1 MNALKQIK
9 NDQPNLNRWLAFIC
23 LLVVLGSIIYYI
35 ALLHSTTHENQR
47 KSQVFGQSLSA
58 SINQFEYLPDLLGKD
73 VLVLKQLIEK
83 TTNHEELSN
92 KLKYITNRS
101 GADHI
106 FLLDAQGT
114 VVASSNFD
122 LGENL
127 SFYGRNYSFRPYFTE
142 AKNLRLRQF
151 YFAKGVTTGIAGF
164 FISSP
169 IMDEYSGEVIGVVV
183 VKLELSHWEEAWRQ
197 STDNII
203 VADNN
208 GVVILSSDPE
218 WIYSSIGEIPLEAQQ
233 EIIQNKQFPNE
244 LHEPIYSKSTPLYFI
259 GGGKSIFWK
268 MDNANHLVSA
278 YAMQD
283 TGWTLYHLEKHS
295 RLYKAFLLVL
305 TTLCSLGVICYMLMR
320 ERTNKKDMR
329 QKARELEAQRR
340 AQLQL
345 LIDNIHIGVLVF
357 DEEGNILSTNEH
369 ANHLLLGNKDINDK
383 QPIKVTELIDID
395 IKAEDFD
402 NYLLQDIST
411 PAYHETF
418 ALNKS
423 RAVEKNTSNKNDRP
437 KIPVMFSVGKVE
449 VESGEGYLMTVI
461 DITSR
466 KVVENELLQL
476 NESLEEKVDQRT
488 KELKDTQSALMQKNK
503 VVALGNMAATIV
515 HELSQP
521 LAAIN
526 SSTAAIQ
533 AKLEA
538 RNWSGLG
545 ESAARLKPLSNKM
558 NNVVKLLKYFS
569 YADQHTNEAFDMVEL
584 VNETVEVIKDSLN
597 EKGVTISMSLPHN
610 DLMVRGNRVKI
621 DLAISNIL
629 KNAIEAAEQNDKPH
643 IAISTEITKDNML
656 VLYVEDNGEGVGEHI
671 MGQLFNPY
679 FTTKEVGKGMGLGL
693 SITYE
698 IVQQYGGTI
707 GATNTENGAKF
718 SLSLPIV
725 SADSPLSSNDQR
737 KISRNKKRESLINV
751 TGD

>member
-233 EIIQNKQFPNE
+233 YI
-244 LHEPIYSKSTPLYFI
+244 
-259 GGGKSIFWK
+259 
-268 MDNANHLVSA
+268 
-278 YAMQD
+278 
-283 TGWTLYHLEKHS
+283 
-295 RLYKAFLLVL
+295 LLV
-305 TTLCSLGVICYMLMR
+305 
-320 ERTNKKDMR
+320 
-329 QKARELEAQRR
+329 
-340 AQLQL
+340 
-345 LIDNIHIGVLVF
+345 
-357 DEEGNILSTNEH
+357 
-369 ANHLLLGNKDINDK
+369 
-383 QPIKVTELIDID
+383 
-395 IKAEDFD
+395 
-402 NYLLQDIST
+402 
-411 PAYHETF
+411 
-418 ALNKS
+418 
-423 RAVEKNTSNKNDRP
+423 
-437 KIPVMFSVGKVE
+437 
-449 VESGEGYLMTVI
+449 
-461 DITSR
+461 
-466 KVVENELLQL
+466 
-476 NESLEEKVDQRT
+476 
-488 KELKDTQSALMQKNK
+488 
-503 VVALGNMAATIV
+503 
-515 HELSQP
+515 
-521 LAAIN
+521 
-526 SSTAAIQ
+526 
-533 AKLEA
+533 
-538 RNWSGLG
+538 
-545 ESAARLKPLSNKM
+545 
-558 NNVVKLLKYFS
+558 VVKVSFGKWIM
-569 YADQHTNEAFDMVEL
+569 Q
-584 VNETVEVIKDSLN
+584 
-597 EKGVTISMSLPHN
+597 TI
-610 DLMVRGNRVKI
+610 
-621 DLAISNIL
+621 
-629 KNAIEAAEQNDKPH
+629 
-643 IAISTEITKDNML
+643 
-656 VLYVEDNGEGVGEHI
+656 
-671 MGQLFNPY
+671 
-679 FTTKEVGKGMGLGL
+679 
-693 SITYE
+693 
-698 IVQQYGGTI
+698 
-707 GATNTENGAKF
+707 
-718 SLSLPIV
+718 
-725 SADSPLSSNDQR
+725 
-737 KISRNKKRESLINV
+737 
-751 TGD
+751 